1 MAKTVEVIPAARG
14 RKPKVPTR
22 PSEVRYIE
30 LPPEDERAPELYDAL
45 DLDGGA
51 KPDYVDAALAGVM
64 ADLGASDEDA
74 KVTVWRVTA
83 TQGTRKQEWLFECHP
98 REFSIPQLQAD
109 FGAGEYRVRVYGK
122 QEGSNYKVVH
132 ADKRIN
138 IGEARGGAPKS
149 DGTLAGLPVPAAQDI
164 SKSIADALAAPLSA
178 LAQIVASNM
187 KQAPT
192 RAQVL
197 AELREMREIFGAP
210 TSAAPADPFAALRSA
225 LELVKQAQPA
235 PSIVNDEGE
244 VSPTALIARGLDV
257 VQHFFEAAKGGA
269 QGAPA
274 TPPEALPA
282 PGQAAAVPMQPN
294 PAAPVPSQ
302 SAAEDEMGLY
312 LKTQLKMLL
321 HAARSGA
328 DTSLYS
334 ALIYE
339 QAPDEVIAILQSDQ
353 WYAELVKLE
362 PGFAAV
368 KPWAEKVRAEVMEAL
383 DEETREA
390 QAVALTPG
398 DGERINGADGSGPEP
413 TAH

>member
-1 MAKTVEVIPAARG
+1 MAKTVEVIPARRTP
-14 RKPKVPTR
+14 RKPKAEAVR

-45 DLDGGA
+45 DLDGGG

-74 KVTVWRVTA
+74 KVTVWRVSA
-83 TQGTRKQEWLFECHP
+83 VQGTRKQEWLFECHP

-122 QEGSNYKVVH
+122 QEGTNYRVVH

-138 IGEARGGAPKS
+138 IGEARGAVKKETALGAM
-149 DGTLAGLPVPAAQDI
+149 PAAIPQDI

-178 LAQIVASNM
+178 LAQIVAGSV

-192 RAQVL
+192 RAQML
-197 AELREMREIFGAP
+197 AELREMREIFGP
-210 TSAAPADPFAALRSA
+210 SVNAAPADPFAALRSA
-225 LELVKQAQPA
+225 IELVKQAQPA
-235 PSIVNDEGE
+235 PSIVNDDGE
-244 VSPTALIARGLDV
+244 VSPTALIAKGIDV
-257 VQHFFEAAKGGA
+257 VQHFFEAARGNAGA
-269 QGAPA
+269 QPS
-274 TPPEALPA
+274 PEALPA

-334 ALIYE
+334 ELIYQ

-353 WYAELVKLE
+353 WFAELVKLE

-383 DEETREA
+383 DEETHEA
-390 QAVALTPG
+390 QAAALTPESG
-398 DGERINGADGSGPEP
+398 KGINGADGSGPEP